1 MNNNQNDVVTRHA
14 TARPA
19 FQAGGVDAWHVLSFE
34 AVKDRLKTDVS
45 CGLTQSEAA
54 SRLARY
60 GPNTL
65 AVAREPS
72 ALSILFA
79 QFRSLIVAL
88 LVAATMIAFAMGE
101 NIEGV
106 AILVVIVLN
115 AAIGFF
121 TEWKAQQALSAL
133 QKQSVRV
140 AHVIRDG
147 TESEIPASE
156 LVPGDLIVL
165 AAGARVPADGRV
177 VESARL
183 QIEEAAL
190 TGESLAVTKTSE
202 LLQDKDAPLGDR
214 LNMAF
219 LGTTITNGRGRLLVT
234 ATGSQSEVGK
244 IGILIDEAITR
255 ATPLEQKLERLGR
268 LLIMVVLV
276 LSTVIVLAGWL
287 RGATNFWHMLEIGLS
302 LAIASVPEGL
312 PAVTTMTLALGMQR
326 MARMRA
332 LVRRLPAVETLG
344 SVTVICTD
352 KTGTLTRNEM
362 TVCVYAL
369 DQRRIKV
376 TGAGYEPMGK
386 FLDGDTFVEPRSDE
400 HLALALRV
408 GMLCNDAKVERT
420 DGSETLLGDPT
431 EAALIVAAEKA
442 GMHHAVFV
450 ADFPRLS
457 EVPFDSVSKRMV
469 TVHRTPQ
476 GRSVAFIKGSPGTLL
491 SASNL
496 QVRAA
501 GVTPLTPDDRQ
512 QWEETN
518 HELAGAALRV
528 LGLAYCELPEGYNEE
543 DFTKELT
550 FVGLVGMSDP
560 LRDEAKAAIATCR
573 EAGIRTVM
581 ITGDQQPTA
590 TEIARQ
596 LGIDVDPNG
605 HRLRTVHGR
614 ELEGLDLEGWKRV
627 VADAAVFARVSPEH
641 KLQIVEAL
649 QLQGHVVAMTGD
661 GVNDAP
667 ALKKADIGIAMGI
680 KGTEVAK
687 ENADMVITDDN
698 FASIVGAVEQGR
710 IIYGNILRF
719 LHYLLSCNFSEILT
733 VFIALM
739 IGWPLPLFA
748 LQILWLNLITDIFPA
763 FALALEPSSPDVMKR
778 SPRDPQEPL
787 LTLSFVGL
795 IAWQGLLLAGVTLLA
810 FGIGMHWHGTEG
822 EELRRAT
829 TMAFMTLALAQ
840 VFHAFDARSQNSS
853 VFTSRLFTNVWLW
866 GAVAICLVLQAAAV
880 YLPILQSVLHTV
892 PPTPPEWAVIAGC
905 SLMPVAVVESVKL
918 IQRVVVRNRETS
930 HV

>member
-1 MNNNQNDVVTRHA
+1 
-14 TARPA
+14 
-19 FQAGGVDAWHVLSFE
+19 
-34 AVKDRLKTDVS
+34 
-45 CGLTQSEAA
+45 
-54 SRLARY
+54 
-60 GPNTL
+60 
-65 AVAREPS
+65 
-72 ALSILFA
+72 
-79 QFRSLIVAL
+79 
-88 LVAATMIAFAMGE
+88 
-101 NIEGV
+101 
-106 AILVVIVLN
+106 
-115 AAIGFF
+115 
-121 TEWKAQQALSAL
+121 
-133 QKQSVRV
+133 
-140 AHVIRDG
+140 
-147 TESEIPASE
+147 
-156 LVPGDLIVL
+156 
-165 AAGARVPADGRV
+165 
-177 VESARL
+177 
-183 QIEEAAL
+183 
-190 TGESLAVTKTSE
+190 
-202 LLQDKDAPLGDR
+202 
-214 LNMAF
+214 
-219 LGTTITNGRGRLLVT
+219 
-234 ATGSQSEVGK
+234 
-244 IGILIDEAITR
+244 
-255 ATPLEQKLERLGR
+255 
-268 LLIMVVLV
+268 
-276 LSTVIVLAGWL
+276 
-287 RGATNFWHMLEIGLS
+287 
-302 LAIASVPEGL
+302 
-312 PAVTTMTLALGMQR
+312 
-326 MARMRA
+326 
-332 LVRRLPAVETLG
+332 
-344 SVTVICTD
+344 
-352 KTGTLTRNEM
+352 
-362 TVCVYAL
+362 
-369 DQRRIKV
+369 
-376 TGAGYEPMGK
+376 
-386 FLDGDTFVEPRSDE
+386 
-400 HLALALRV
+400 
-408 GMLCNDAKVERT
+408 
-420 DGSETLLGDPT
+420 
-431 EAALIVAAEKA
+431 
-442 GMHHAVFV
+442 
-450 ADFPRLS
+450 
-457 EVPFDSVSKRMV
+457 
-469 TVHRTPQ
+469 
-476 GRSVAFIKGSPGTLL
+476 
-491 SASNL
+491 
-496 QVRAA
+496 
-501 GVTPLTPDDRQ
+501 
-512 QWEETN
+512 
-518 HELAGAALRV
+518 
-528 LGLAYCELPEGYNEE
+528 
-543 DFTKELT
+543 
-550 FVGLVGMSDP
+550 MSDP

-880 YLPILQSVLHTV
+880 YLPIIQSVLHTV
-892 PPTPPEWAVIAGC
+892 PPTTPEWAVIAGC
-905 SLMPVAVVESVKL
+905 SLLPVAVVESVKV